1 MVEHI
6 GENLNPKLEASP
18 NITSDIPTEPKTFLQ
33 EPTVPER
40 QNYSSDQDYE
50 AAIELYNQKI
60 IKYNAKKNF
69 LNELDEGQKN
79 KTAYEQ
85 KLANSER
92 TKIIQQFQDL
102 GYESCCDYNPDGRQT
117 IFKPALAAGLISK
130 KERFLTDLETGILYY
145 YDGRTWIR
153 NGENHLKV
161 VVGFVLGDENKTSH
175 YNNIIHHLTS
185 ITMEKIVLSKKLALE
200 NGLLN
205 VETGE
210 FEEYTERS
218 KYEIPFIQL
227 NIKYDPA
234 AECPNW
240 LEFVKQVV
248 NQDDILT
255 LQEWSGYCLLP
266 NYSFHKIMWI
276 VGSGRNGKGVW
287 QRTIENILGSDN
299 VGNVGLEEFDG
310 AHRFS
315 MAKLYGKLV
324 NFCSEPQTKKELQTN
339 LLKYATGQDTIEAE
353 LKNKQSTLKFK
364 NTAKITVLAN
374 KFPRVSDQTTA
385 FKERRLFLKF
395 PNEFTGANTI
405 RDIEQ
410 NWLTINDERSGIFNW
425 MLQGLK
431 RLLEQG
437 HFSTSQTQEQT
448 ELEFLRASD
457 SVSAF
462 VNECASYDRH
472 YITTREEAKTA
483 YEAYCDYY
491 GLEVENDKRF
501 SQKIKDTPKIKD
513 TSKRIEGKKARVW
526 EGVNFKIFAEEEQE
540 TLSEAQQTLTFKE
553 SGTGGT
559 DGTRTLSRPNS
570 QKNSSNIEQYKT
582 SVPSVPSV
590 PVQRTCYPECK
601 NFRQSACPAPNYGM
615 RDGKELIPLGCTGYE
630 CKMAGERFDE

>member
-1 MVEHI
+1 MVEI
-6 GENLNPKLEASP
+6 DNPLTPDNKASP
-18 NITSDIPTEPKTFLQ
+18 DITSDLPIEPKTFLQ
-33 EPTVPER
+33 KPEVPER
-40 QNYSSDQDYE
+40 HNYQTEQDYNQ
-50 AAIELYNQKI
+50 AIENYNQKI
-60 IKYNAKKNF
+60 VKYNARKEF
-69 LNELDEGQKN
+69 LKDLDEGAKLKN
-79 KTAYEQ
+79 AYMN
-85 KLANSER
+85 KLSNSER
-92 TKIIQQFQDL
+92 TKIIKPFL
-102 GYESCCDYNPDGRQT
+102 ELAYESCCIFDKEGKAS
-117 IFKPALAAGLISK
+117 IFKPALAAEQINK
-130 KERFLTDLETGILYY
+130 KERFLTDIETGILYY
-145 YDGRTWIR
+145 YDGRTWIK
-153 NGENHLKV
+153 NAENHLRCV
-161 VVGFVLGDENKTSH
+161 VSYVLDDENKVSH
-175 YNNIIHHLTS
+175 FNNIIHHLTS
-185 ITMEKIVLSKKLALE
+185 LTMDKIVLSKKLALE

-205 VETGE
+205 VETQE
-210 FEEYTERS
+210 FEPYTERS

-287 QRTIENILGSDN
+287 QRTIENILGQEN

-310 AHRFS
+310 QHRFS

-353 LKNKQSTLKFK
+353 IKNKQSTLKFK

-395 PNEFTGANTI
+395 PNEFTGENTI

-410 NWLTINDERSGIFNW
+410 NWLTINDERAGIFNW

-501 SQKIKDTPKIKD
+501 TQKLKDTAKIKD
-513 TSKRIEGKKARVW
+513 TSKRIEGKKTRVW
-526 EGVNFKIFAEEEQE
+526 EGVNFKVLAEEDQE
-540 TLSEAQQTLTFKE
+540 VASEEQQTLTFNE

-559 DGTRTLSRPNS
+559 LGTRTLSQPNS
-570 QKNSSNIEQYKT
+570 QKKICNLDECKT
-582 SVPSVPSV
+582 PVPTVPCV
-590 PVQRTCYPECK
+590 PNQRTCFPECK